1 MLWEHVCC
9 PLLAWFVNLPASSQP
24 EETTAGITGPVGV
37 FTSVRQPL
45 PEIPAFCLLVSVV

>member
-24 EETTAGITGPVGV
+24 EEMTAGITGLVGV
-37 FTSVRQPL
+37 FTSVRQRL